1 MKLLILLALII
12 ILIVECSKQRKE
24 EKQSL
29 IKEYDNFSKSIGSEM
44 SDMKR
49 EMYESIGIHVNPKII
64 K

>member
-12 ILIVECSKQRKE
+12 VLIVECSKQRKE

-44 SDMKR
+44 PDMKR
-49 EMYESIGIHVNPKII
+49 EMYESIGIHVNPKLI